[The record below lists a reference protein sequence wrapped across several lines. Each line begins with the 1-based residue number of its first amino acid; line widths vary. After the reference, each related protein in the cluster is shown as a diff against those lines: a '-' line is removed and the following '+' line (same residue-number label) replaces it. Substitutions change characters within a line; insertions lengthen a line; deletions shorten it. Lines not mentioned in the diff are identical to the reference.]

1 MSVGGDCVA
10 TPFLKRRYSTTKSGV
25 YNMQDAKYLR
35 RQRLKLILI
44 FVVFA
49 APMVAAWGMVE
60 LRIGIPD
67 HHTAHGEV
75 DLELP
80 LLEEWPL
87 TTPAVNDPDLAIND
101 QETWTLAFDCSQT
114 CDKRKD
120 ELWRLHRALG
130 REAPRLMRLRI
141 GGDPQP
147 LPGEVASEW
156 QQVPSWREE
165 NSVWLLDPQ
174 GRPALAFDASVA
186 TKYVLDDIQHL
197 LKVNPQ

>member
-1 MSVGGDCVA
+1 
-10 TPFLKRRYSTTKSGV
+10 
-25 YNMQDAKYLR
+25 MQDAKYLR

-75 DLELP
+75 DLALP
-80 LLEEWPL
+80 LLAEWPL
-87 TTPAVNDPDLAIND
+87 TTAAVNGQDLAVND
-101 QETWTLAFDCSQT
+101 QEAWTLAFDCSQA

-120 ELWRLHRALG
+120 EFWRLHRALG

-147 LPGEVASEW
+147 LPGEIASEW
-156 QQVPSWREE
+156 RQVPSWRGKTQCGY
-165 NSVWLLDPQ
+165 LTPKD
-174 GRPALAFDASVA
+174 
-186 TKYVLDDIQHL
+186 VLRWHL
-197 LKVNPQ
+197 TPVSPLSMCSTIFSTYLK